1 MLTDL
6 GVDLGT
12 RKTVIVRGKKIVL
25 NQPSVVLMEEYDD
38 SPYKFGK
45 EAFEAIGRAPGR
57 YRTVCPIERGVIS
70 DYAVAEHMLRC
81 YIQYACGSRM
91 TKPRVVVSMPANIT
105 WVQKRSIV
113 DAVQNAGGRS
123 VCTIEA
129 PVAAA
134 LGMGIDFKRPRGTIV
149 VDIGAGTTDV
159 AVISMGGLSKCES
172 ARVAGSD
179 IDAAIVDY
187 MKHEYNMLI
196 GEHTAEFIKCQV
208 GAAIPRPVEIAIQ
221 AKGVNASTG
230 MPQSV
235 EITANEI
242 CEAISDVVYRICG
255 AVRDV
260 LDKTPPELVGDI
272 AEDGI
277 YLCGGTSQL
286 SGMADCLANY
296 IGIKVTTAENYQTCV
311 AKGIGSVLEHFDIL
325 QNGDYEFSTLQ
336 DLIIG

>member
-1 MLTDL
+1 MFTDL

-12 RKTVIVRGKKIVL
+12 RKTVICRGKKIVL
-25 NQPSVVLMEEYDD
+25 NQPSVVLMEEYDN

-45 EAFEAIGRAPGR
+45 EAFEAIGRVPSR
-57 YRTVCPIERGVIS
+57 YRAVCPIQRGVIS
-70 DYAVAEHMLRC
+70 DYDVAEHMLRC
-81 YIQYACGSRM
+81 YIQYACGKRM
-91 TKPRVVVSMPANIT
+91 TKPRVVVSMPSNIT
-105 WVQKRSIV
+105 WVQQRSII

-123 VCTIEA
+123 VCTIESS
-129 PVAAA
+129 VAAA
-134 LGMGIDFKRPRGTIV
+134 LGMGIDFKRPHGAII

-172 ARVAGSD
+172 LRVAGTD
-179 IDAAIVDY
+179 IDAAIIDY

-208 GAAIPRPVEIAIQ
+208 GAAIPRPVEIVIQ
-221 AKGVNASTG
+221 AKGVSIATG
-230 MPQSV
+230 MPKLV

-242 CEAISDVVYRICG
+242 CEAISDVVYRISS
-255 AVRDV
+255 AIRNV

-277 YLCGGTSQL
+277 YLTGCTSQL
-286 SGMADCLANY
+286 SGMSDWLSKY
-296 IGIKVTTAENYQTCV
+296 IGIKVITADNYETCV
-311 AKGIGSVLEHFDIL
+311 ARGIGNVLEHFDIL
-325 QNGDYEFSTLQ
+325 QNGDYEFRTLQ

>member
-1 MLTDL
+1 MFTDL

-38 SPYKFGK
+38 SPYKYGK

-57 YRTVCPIERGVIS
+57 YRPVCPIERGVIS
-70 DYAVAEHMLRC
+70 DYAVAEHMLRH
-81 YIQYACGSRM
+81 YIQYACGKRM
-91 TKPRVVVSMPANIT
+91 TKPRVVVSMPSNIT
-105 WVQKRSIV
+105 WVQQRSII

-134 LGMGIDFKRPRGTIV
+134 LGMGIDFKRPHGTIV

-172 ARVAGSD
+172 VQVAGTD
-179 IDAAIVDY
+179 IDAAIIDY
-187 MKHEYNMLI
+187 MKREYGLLI

-208 GAAIPRPVEIAIQ
+208 GTAIPRQVEIAIQ
-221 AKGVNASTG
+221 AKGVNAATG
-230 MPQSV
+230 LPKIV
-235 EITANEI
+235 EITANEV

-277 YLCGGTSQL
+277 YLTGGTSQL
-286 SGMADCLANY
+286 TGMADCLSNY
-296 IGIKVTTAENYQTCV
+296 IGIKVTTADNWEYCV
-311 AKGIGSVLEHFDIL
+311 AKGIGNVLHHFDL
-325 QNGDYEFSTLQ
+325 LANGDYEFRTLQ
-336 DLIIG
+336 DLIVG